1 MTFLPKRLLIEILY
15 IWLDFSTRIIFFQY
29 TRRLM
34 DESTWEANAEG
45 IALIYG
51 YCDVR
56 NIYNSRVP
64 VLSSEFREV
73 VELLPD
79 QCAE

>member
-1 MTFLPKRLLIEILY
+1 
-15 IWLDFSTRIIFFQY
+15 
-29 TRRLM
+29 M

>member
-1 MTFLPKRLLIEILY
+1 
-15 IWLDFSTRIIFFQY
+15 
-29 TRRLM
+29 M

-56 NIYNSRVP
+56 NIYYNSGVP

>member
-1 MTFLPKRLLIEILY
+1 
-15 IWLDFSTRIIFFQY
+15 
-29 TRRLM
+29 M

-45 IALIYG
+45 IALICG